1 MKWLAILVLLLLIEA
16 LGHANIVLQQ
26 RCTRLERAI
35 WGQALHDMP
44 PLPQPIKPKE

>member
-1 MKWLAILVLLLLIEA
+1 MKWLAILILFLA
-16 LGHANIVLQQ
+16 LADVANENRELRQ
-26 RCTRLERAI
+26 RCTRLEIAI